1 MTLIM
6 DAAARQE
13 ETEKLV
19 QKHDYTLYGVNGDNG
34 LNGTVRDHAS
44 RITALERKLAVVCAL
59 AAAGGAGGMQLLT
72 QFLT

>member
-1 MTLIM
+1 M
-6 DAAARQE
+6 DADQF
-13 ETEKLV
+13 TELRDQV
-19 QKHDYTLYGVNGDNG
+19 RTHEQSLYGEKGDNG
-34 LNGTVRDHAS
+34 LKGTVRDHES